1 MTVLFAALAVVI
13 VSGSV
18 GAGIAVSVIDRNQES
33 VSRKE
38 ENKTAETG
46 SKNID
51 NYVNF
56 IGSVAE
62 NKTATKSTLE
72 VENGAIKVPNSRI

>member
-1 MTVLFAALAVVI
+1 MTILFAVLAVVI

-33 VSRKE
+33 VSKKE
-38 ENKTAETG
+38 ENKTAKTG

-51 NYVNF
+51 NDVNF
-56 IGSVAE
+56 ISSVAE
-62 NKTATKSTLE
+62 DKTMTKSTLE
-72 VENGAIKVPNSRI
+72 VENGAVKVQNSRN

>member
-1 MTVLFAALAVVI
+1 MTILFAALSVVI

-33 VSRKE
+33 VSKKE

-46 SKNID
+46 LKNID
-51 NYVNF
+51 IDVNF
-56 IGSVAE
+56 ISSVVK
-62 NKTATKSTLE
+62 NKTTTKSTLE
-72 VENGAIKVPNSRI
+72 